1 MRQMRRAKGKSLIRL
16 SKPINAC
23 IPSPFLCTPPSLFTL
38 KCFSAA
44 RISGMSMKVY
54 IYTIYSMALYAESRI
69 HFNYNLWQRV
79 GWKNLLLHVS
89 LRGHLH
95 ERFQREKL
103 LFAICALSNGRRGER
118 ERKGR
123 GRTGLRV
130 KWVRQRLKKEGWP
143 GLNSRNESENVSQF
157 VTERK

>member
-1 MRQMRRAKGKSLIRL
+1 M
-16 SKPINAC
+16 PV
-23 IPSPFLCTPPSLFTL
+23 SPPPFSALPLSLFTL

-95 ERFQREKL
+95 ERFQRET
-103 LFAICALSNGRRGER
+103 FICHLCAVKWPQGRER

-130 KWVRQRLKKEGWP
+130 KWVRQRLKKEG
-143 GLNSRNESENVSQF
+143 
-157 VTERK
+157 